1 MNMKKPTK
9 VELAMA
15 GVIIIL
21 AVITSYQTYLYFE
34 VKEDIT
40 NINTG
45 LVTHGT
51 EINNINSELTG
62 LKSQTQQQLGII
74 NEELET
80 SSENIIDLKEDISD
94 IQIRSKDFSSIV
106 EEVLP
111 AVVSVITDKSQ
122 GSGAIISENGYIV
135 TNYHVIEGASRVKIL
150 TYNNK
155 NYAAQVIGFSRNTDV
170 ALLKIEENN
179 LQFLDFGDSD
189 EVKVGEHVIALG
201 NPLGLSFTVTEGI
214 ISATE
219 REGPNGLKAY
229 IQIDVPINPGNS
241 GGPLVNIKKE
251 IIGIT
256 NFKIGGFESL
266 GFAIDSDHIKE
277 VVDEIFD
284 ELERRQS

>member
-9 VELAMA
+9 VELALA

-34 VKEDIT
+34 IKEDIT

-51 EINNINSELTG
+51 EIDNINSDLG
-62 LKSQTQQQLGII
+62 SLKSQTQQQLGVI

-80 SSENIIDLKEDISD
+80 SSANIVDLKEDISD
-94 IQIRSKDFSSIV
+94 IQVKSKDFSSIV

-122 GSGAIISENGYIV
+122 GSGAIISEDGYIV
-135 TNYHVIEGASRVKIL
+135 TNYHVIEGASRVKAL
-150 TYNNK
+150 TYNEK
-155 NYAAQVIGFSRNTDV
+155 NYAAQVIGFSKNADV

-266 GFAIDSDHIKE
+266 GFAIDSNHIKE
-277 VVDEIFD
+277 VVDEIFA
-284 ELERRQS
+284 ELERREN